1 MPSPDVRSQ
10 LLEEA
15 TRLFAARGF
24 EGTSLQAIAEAV
36 GIRKPSLLYHF
47 GSKEDLR
54 QAVLDELLA
63 RWNEVL
69 PELLMAAAE
78 ADRFDGVLDAMTDF
92 FLEDP
97 DRARLLVRETLDRP
111 EDVRARLERY
121 VRPWVR
127 VALTQLRSAQ
137 TQGQVHP
144 QVDLPAYVVH
154 LVQLV
159 VGSIAVMDTLVALLP
174 EDAGDREERLRAELR
189 RMARAG
195 LFVPRGLTT
204 QPKSYEVAAE

>member
-1 MPSPDVRSQ
+1 MATTDVRTKI
-10 LLEEA
+10 LEEA

-24 EGTSLQAIAEAV
+24 EGTSVQAIAEAV
-36 GIRKPSLLYHF
+36 GVRKPSLLYHF
-47 GSKEDLR
+47 KSKEELR
-54 QAVLDELLA
+54 QAVLDQLLT

-78 ADRFDGVLDAMTDF
+78 VDRFDGVLDAMADF

-111 EDVRARLERY
+111 EDVRERLERY
-121 VRPWVR
+121 VRPWVD
-127 VALTQLRSAQ
+127 VALSQLSKAQ
-137 TQGQVHP
+137 RESHVWAKA
-144 QVDLPAYVVH
+144 DLPAYVVH

-174 EDAGDREERLRAELR
+174 EDAGDRRERLRAEMR

-195 LFVPRGLTT
+195 LFVPPR
-204 QPKSYEVAAE
+204 PKNYEAAAE

>member
-1 MPSPDVRSQ
+1 MPTDVRAKI
-10 LLEEA
+10 LEEA

-24 EGTSLQAIAEAV
+24 EGTSVQAIAEAV
-36 GIRKPSLLYHF
+36 GVRKPSLLYHF
-47 GSKEDLR
+47 KSKEELR

-78 ADRFDGVLDAMTDF
+78 VDRFDGVLDAMADF

-111 EDVRARLERY
+111 EDVRQRLERY
-121 VRPWVR
+121 VRPWVD
-127 VALTQLRSAQ
+127 VALSQLSKAQ
-137 TQGQVHP
+137 REGHVQSKA
-144 QVDLPAYVVH
+144 DLPAYVVH

-174 EDAGDREERLRAELR
+174 EDAGDRRQRLRAEMR

-195 LFVPRGLTT
+195 LFASR
-204 QPKSYEVAAE
+204 PKNYEVAAE

>member
-1 MPSPDVRSQ
+1 MATTDVRTKI
-10 LLEEA
+10 LDEA

-24 EGTSLQAIAEAV
+24 EGTSVQAIAEAV
-36 GIRKPSLLYHF
+36 GVRKPSLLYHF
-47 GSKEDLR
+47 KSKEELR
-54 QAVLDELLA
+54 QAVLDQLLT

-78 ADRFDGVLDAMTDF
+78 GDRFDGVLDAMADF

-111 EDVRARLERY
+111 EDVRERLGRY
-121 VRPWVR
+121 VRPWVA
-127 VALTQLRSAQ
+127 VALSQLNEAQ
-137 TQGQVHP
+137 RDGHVWAKA
-144 QVDLPAYVVH
+144 DLPAYVVH

-174 EDAGDREERLRAELR
+174 EDAGDRRERLRAELQ

-195 LFVPRGLTT
+195 LFVPPR
-204 QPKSYEVAAE
+204 PKNYEVAAE

>member
-1 MPSPDVRSQ
+1 MPTSDVRTKI
-10 LLEEA
+10 LEEA

-24 EGTSLQAIAEAV
+24 EGTSVQAIAEAV
-36 GIRKPSLLYHF
+36 GVRKPSLLYHF
-47 GSKEDLR
+47 KSKEELR
-54 QAVLDELLA
+54 QAVLDQLLT

-78 ADRFDGVLDAMTDF
+78 VDRFDGVLDAMADF

-111 EDVRARLERY
+111 EDVRERLERY
-121 VRPWVR
+121 VRPWVD
-127 VALTQLRSAQ
+127 VALSQLSKAQ
-137 TQGQVHP
+137 REGHVWAKA
-144 QVDLPAYVVH
+144 DLPAYVVH

-174 EDAGDREERLRAELR
+174 EDAGDRRERLRAEMR

-195 LFVPRGLTT
+195 LFVPPR
-204 QPKSYEVAAE
+204 PKNYEAAAE

>member
-1 MPSPDVRSQ
+1 MPTPDVRTQ
-10 LLEEA
+10 LLEAA

-24 EGTSLQAIAEAV
+24 EGTSLQAIADAV

-47 GSKEDLR
+47 KSKEELR
-54 QAVLDELLA
+54 QAVLDELLT
-63 RWNEVL
+63 RWNQVL

-78 ADRFDGVLDAMTDF
+78 VSRFDGVLDAMVDF

-121 VRPWVR
+121 VRPWVA
-127 VALTQLRSAQ
+127 VALSQLSAAQ
-137 TQGQVHP
+137 RDGQVYTKA
-144 QVDLPAYVVH
+144 DLAAYVVH

-174 EDAGDREERLRAELR
+174 EDEGDRRDRLRKELR
-189 RMARAG
+189 RMAKAG
-195 LFVPRGLTT
+195 LFTPRKQHTD
-204 QPKSYEVAAE
+204 YEVAAE